1 MKKCYISI
9 ENIKGKNFKVLYSTG
24 NKIIYVSIISIIL
37 YILYIEIGNANYSW
51 FFPNK
56 SIRLELFYRTFLL
69 FIVTYLYIILRYSK
83 EFLIVSDE
91 NIILKKY
98 CLFFCYKKVNIPIN
112 DIKAIYWEDCFPSF
126 SELYRPSDL
135 LKNIKIR
142 VKNTEFEDKIY
153 AFGYKVKEEECQE
166 ILEKLKNV
174 IKVKKSNI

>member
-9 ENIKGKNFKVLYSTG
+9 ENIKGRNFKVLYSTG

-91 NIILKKY
+91 NFIFKKY
-98 CLFFCYKKVNIPIN
+98 CLFFCYKKVSIPIN

>member
-9 ENIKGKNFKVLYSTG
+9 ENIKGRNFKVLYSTG
-24 NKIIYVSIISIIL
+24 NKIIYVSIILIIL

-91 NIILKKY
+91 LLI
-98 CLFFCYKKVNIPIN
+98 
-112 DIKAIYWEDCFPSF
+112 SF
-126 SELYRPSDL
+126 
-135 LKNIKIR
+135 
-142 VKNTEFEDKIY
+142 
-153 AFGYKVKEEECQE
+153 
-166 ILEKLKNV
+166 
-174 IKVKKSNI
+174 

>member
-1 MKKCYISI
+1 MKL
-9 ENIKGKNFKVLYSTG
+9 V
-24 NKIIYVSIISIIL
+24 
-37 YILYIEIGNANYSW
+37 
-51 FFPNK
+51 
-56 SIRLELFYRTFLL
+56 
-69 FIVTYLYIILRYSK
+69 
-83 EFLIVSDE
+83 